1 MRWCPFCT
9 RPKCLVAFYSTSS
22 LKQPS
27 VDWHVILIPSQ
38 RVFALNAEATNTNF
52 MVFGLQTV
60 EVVDLESAI
69 QMTEVVQA
77 VNSE

>member
-1 MRWCPFCT
+1 
-9 RPKCLVAFYSTSS
+9 V
-22 LKQPS
+22 
-27 VDWHVILIPSQ
+27 
-38 RVFALNAEATNTNF
+38 LNAEATNTNC

>member
-1 MRWCPFCT
+1 
-9 RPKCLVAFYSTSS
+9 V
-22 LKQPS
+22 
-27 VDWHVILIPSQ
+27 
-38 RVFALNAEATNTNF
+38 LNAEATNTNF

>member
-1 MRWCPFCT
+1 
-9 RPKCLVAFYSTSS
+9 
-22 LKQPS
+22 
-27 VDWHVILIPSQ
+27 
-38 RVFALNAEATNTNF
+38 